1 MPLKIFHYLSKNLKQ
16 KTDIL
21 VQPYSA
27 VLTPG
32 HEKNV
37 YTRDKVFMNGPSR
50 IRGK

>member
-1 MPLKIFHYLSKNLKQ
+1 MPLKISHYLLKNRKQ

-32 HEKNV
+32 HEKNISSLHA
-37 YTRDKVFMNGPSR
+37 R
-50 IRGK
+50 